1 MGQKQLCQN
10 FLLSTFNNNNNI
22 NNNILLRFIRVNNN
36 NKINNYILLK
46 LNQLKIVYLTPQI
59 NTTEETF
66 QSDIIDSTI
75 FQTNSFDVLSE
86 FALLVSSTTCSAYS
100 SVLSNESEKMFQQ
113 NFQNNLFHL
122 NKFDNDSEFFGQRNC
137 CSADCVAGPAWRD
150 RVHKYCVTILYIGS
164 HQSRP

>member
-1 MGQKQLCQN
+1 MTRI
-10 FLLSTFNNNNNI
+10 S
-22 NNNILLRFIRVNNN
+22 
-36 NKINNYILLK
+36 
-46 LNQLKIVYLTPQI
+46 
-59 NTTEETF
+59 TTEVTF
-66 QSDIIDSTI
+66 QSHIIDSTI

-137 CSADCVAGPAWRD
+137 SADCVAGPARRD
-150 RVHKYCVTILYIGS
+150 YVHKFCITI
-164 HQSRP
+164 

>member
-1 MGQKQLCQN
+1 MERYFPLFVVKVENGMEWNGTPFCRPMGRGVGYLKRIYGNEKKAPPLEVRFHQK
-10 FLLSTFNNNNNI
+10 T
-22 NNNILLRFIRVNNN
+22 
-36 NKINNYILLK
+36 
-46 LNQLKIVYLTPQI
+46 YLIKESQI

-137 CSADCVAGPAWRD
+137 CSADCVAGPA
-150 RVHKYCVTILYIGS
+150 
-164 HQSRP
+164 

>member
-1 MGQKQLCQN
+1 M
-10 FLLSTFNNNNNI
+10 LSQ
-22 NNNILLRFIRVNNN
+22 LLRWNDTKHKPNTEVRVNLFRQEYSPLFC
-36 NKINNYILLK
+36 IIFK
-46 LNQLKIVYLTPQI
+46 LFLPPLYSQI

>member
-1 MGQKQLCQN
+1 MFDNLQKIS
-10 FLLSTFNNNNNI
+10 LLSVESLFFSKE
-22 NNNILLRFIRVNNN
+22 LLLF
-36 NKINNYILLK
+36 LK
-46 LNQLKIVYLTPQI
+46 HLEKVTLVLTPSPPIKMSFLFTHSKFDFFLRPPPLFAQCPQI

-137 CSADCVAGPAWRD
+137 CSADCVAGPA
-150 RVHKYCVTILYIGS
+150 
-164 HQSRP
+164 

>member
-1 MGQKQLCQN
+1 MGLK
-10 FLLSTFNNNNNI
+10 SKKNNLNRLWKGSEVI
-22 NNNILLRFIRVNNN
+22 PMAFKYHILH
-36 NKINNYILLK
+36 
-46 LNQLKIVYLTPQI
+46 QHWSPIVVGAQI

>member
-1 MGQKQLCQN
+1 MKWIKLYGCDVTGK
-10 FLLSTFNNNNNI
+10 T
-22 NNNILLRFIRVNNN
+22 ILFIF
-36 NKINNYILLK
+36 
-46 LNQLKIVYLTPQI
+46 IVLGVVVVQPNSCMSRPQI

>member
-1 MGQKQLCQN
+1 MQYSQLLGE
-10 FLLSTFNNNNNI
+10 LLDKHPDAEMKTGFSGCDS
-22 NNNILLRFIRVNNN
+22 
-36 NKINNYILLK
+36 
-46 LNQLKIVYLTPQI
+46 QI

-137 CSADCVAGPAWRD
+137 CSADCVAGPA
-150 RVHKYCVTILYIGS
+150 
-164 HQSRP
+164 

>member
-1 MGQKQLCQN
+1 MLKEICMPLQRSEGIQNLLC
-10 FLLSTFNNNNNI
+10 I
-22 NNNILLRFIRVNNN
+22 HYFIEG
-36 NKINNYILLK
+36 IWSDS
-46 LNQLKIVYLTPQI
+46 QI

>member
-1 MGQKQLCQN
+1 MLGVVVVQPNSCM
-10 FLLSTFNNNNNI
+10 S
-22 NNNILLRFIRVNNN
+22 R
-36 NKINNYILLK
+36 
-46 LNQLKIVYLTPQI
+46 PQI

-137 CSADCVAGPAWRD
+137 CSADCVAGPA
-150 RVHKYCVTILYIGS
+150 
-164 HQSRP
+164 

>member
-1 MGQKQLCQN
+1 M
-10 FLLSTFNNNNNI
+10 I
-22 NNNILLRFIRVNNN
+22 PLLRVECSINEIENNFGLHLFSIMIIR
-36 NKINNYILLK
+36 KTDSMSAMSMETSLMALFY
-46 LNQLKIVYLTPQI
+46 TQI

-137 CSADCVAGPAWRD
+137 CSADCVAGPA
-150 RVHKYCVTILYIGS
+150 
-164 HQSRP
+164 

>member
-1 MGQKQLCQN
+1 MSYIFGITRSRPIHPTK
-10 FLLSTFNNNNNI
+10 FRVST
-22 NNNILLRFIRVNNN
+22 
-36 NKINNYILLK
+36 
-46 LNQLKIVYLTPQI
+46 QI